1 MRAIHHNALM
11 LTAQAQNSDPFA
23 KRRTDLYIRKEF
35 EQPRRLLKAASDS
48 MNARTNGSAVE
59 THGKDGTSFY
69 QGDTVRNAFTDALK
83 GFVCARA
90 KVVTATKRMKRK
102 LRPLVKQA
110 A

>member
-11 LTAQAQNSDPFA
+11 LHAQAQNSDPFA
-23 KRRTDLYIRKEF
+23 KRRADLYIRKGAP
-35 EQPRRLLKAASDS
+35 PRLFIKAAADA

-59 THGKDGTSFY
+59 SSGKDGTAFY
-69 QGDTVRNAFTDALK
+69 QGETVRNAFTDALAELYK
-83 GFVCARA
+83 AMTSV
-90 KVVTATKRMKRK
+90 KTVTKRVKRK